1 MAGINMVLLLIVI
14 DYMLVPLQFV
24 FRPWVNKF
32 IVSNI
37 TFVSIVSQ
45 FIVFNITPFSQH
57 AYIYNSLYIIT
68 WKSRTC
74 LRKMKTKRICN
85 RIHFKWN
92 WAGTAYP
99 SGAPEF
105 TPVFSGLRVTRSLVL
120 CVYFVDRCL
129 SCPVFYACWPLCLR
143 CLSCPVFYTCWPLCL
158 RCLSCPA
165 FYTCWPLCLR
175 CLSCPVFYTC
185 WPLCLRINIDRIN
198 VCREW
203 INFENHQL
211 LANWRLNSP
220 IRWMRLCHL
229 FILFLKED
237 KL

>member
-1 MAGINMVLLLIVI
+1 VS
-14 DYMLVPLQFV
+14 Q
-24 FRPWVNKF
+24 F

-129 SCPVFYACWPLCLR
+129 SCP
-143 CLSCPVFYTCWPLCL
+143 
-158 RCLSCPA
+158 A

-175 CLSCPVFYTC
+175 CLSCPVLNNVNTVANMYRKQDKTNNVNTVANMY
-185 WPLCLRINIDRIN
+185 RKQDKTNNVNTVANMYSNI
-198 VCREW
+198 
-203 INFENHQL
+203 
-211 LANWRLNSP
+211 
-220 IRWMRLCHL
+220 
-229 FILFLKED
+229 
-237 KL
+237 